1 MPPMANPALSK
12 GERTR
17 QALLEGAIK
26 RFAADGFRATS
37 LADIAR
43 AANVTPAA
51 AYAYF
56 ANKEALFTEAV
67 DTDAAGL
74 IEDAVMPLLAAGFH
88 NDWAK
93 LARALTDGLADHP
106 LARRLLAGLEP
117 EFTERM
123 LDLPALAQ
131 LRNGLAL
138 VLAAGQ
144 EVGEVRADIDPTTIA
159 MGLEMTVLAL
169 LIAGLQT
176 GIAPDSDRMASVMA
190 VLEAAVSAPKTERT
204 NEPRHGRRARS

>member
-1 MPPMANPALSK
+1 MPPVAQTAETAKTK

-17 QALLEGAIK
+17 QALLDGAIE

-74 IEDAVMPLLAAGFH
+74 IEDAVLPLLASGFH

-93 LARALTDGLADHP
+93 LARALTDGLDNHP

-123 LDLPALAQ
+123 LEIPALTK
-131 LRNGLAL
+131 LGDGLAM

-144 EVGEVRADIDPTTIA
+144 KIGEVRPDIDPATIA
-159 MGLEMTVLAL
+159 KGLEMTVMSL

-176 GIAPDSDRMASVMA
+176 GIAPDSEQMAGVMA
-190 VLEAAVSAPKTERT
+190 VLEAAVSAPK
-204 NEPRHGRRARS
+204 PAKRAKRD

>member
-1 MPPMANPALSK
+1 MPAVSELALTK

-17 QALLEGAIK
+17 QALLDGAIK
-26 RFAADGFRATS
+26 RFAVSGFRATS

-56 ANKEALFTEAV
+56 ASKEALFTEAV
-67 DTDAAGL
+67 DTDAARL
-74 IEDAVMPLLAAGFH
+74 IEGAVLPLLAAGFH
-88 NDWAK
+88 DDWSK
-93 LARALTDGLADHP
+93 LLTALTDGLDHHP

-123 LDLPALAQ
+123 VDIPALAQ
-131 LRNGLAL
+131 LRSGLAM

-144 EVGEVRADIDPTTIA
+144 QVGEIRSDIDPATIA
-159 MGLEMTVLAL
+159 MGLEMTVLAV

-176 GIAPDSDRMASVMA
+176 GISPDSEQTAGVMA
-190 VLEAAVSAPKTERT
+190 VLEAAVRAP
-204 NEPRHGRRARS
+204 NGIRRSSK